1 MIASRVHAI
10 MAAGL
15 ENPDL
20 LARWNERPELLRSY
34 GVDPAA
40 FDLGAIRKFA
50 GLSAKVRHNGLRSY
64 LPLTFRFLSLNGL
77 EIEIFADY
85 ALHQAREGKPY
96 AATTEERIVELVH
109 FLSGWLDLN
118 KPEQSL
124 VWDLVRHETALAQLR
139 NLTKSAKKSRSRKV
153 PGAASVPHV
162 AGQIFLHEMNS
173 DPRQLGRL
181 LRQQSINVGDVRQGV
196 VRLGYWNPGD
206 PDEVCILELDE
217 LGYHLLSVVDGRKTV
232 ADFSRLF
239 KGKSKPTKNLIRAF
253 SQLATV
259 GVIYFNQTAA

>member
-1 MIASRVHAI
+1 MMASRFHAI
-10 MAAGL
+10 IAAGL

-50 GLSAKVRHNGLRSY
+50 GLSAKVRHNGLRFH

-96 AATTEERIVELVH
+96 ASNTEERIVELVH
-109 FLSGWLDLN
+109 FLLAWLDVN

-124 VWDLVRHETALAQLR
+124 VWDLVRRDT
-139 NLTKSAKKSRSRKV
+139 
-153 PGAASVPHV
+153 
-162 AGQIFLHEMNS
+162 
-173 DPRQLGRL
+173 
-181 LRQQSINVGDVRQGV
+181 
-196 VRLGYWNPGD
+196 
-206 PDEVCILELDE
+206 
-217 LGYHLLSVVDGRKTV
+217 
-232 ADFSRLF
+232 
-239 KGKSKPTKNLIRAF
+239 
-253 SQLATV
+253 
-259 GVIYFNQTAA
+259 